1 MAGIGSEEGQD
12 GRQGVVGNDH
22 GTNDGTEDEDDDVLS
37 IATSVSH
44 DVSSQITEREDKEMV
59 EMTPDT
65 PVIGESNTTENTI
78 SIDEQMIGWF
88 GGRCDGTTL
97 RIPPMPVGDGMCVFQ
112 CDRGYG

>member
-1 MAGIGSEEGQD
+1 
-12 GRQGVVGNDH
+12 
-22 GTNDGTEDEDDDVLS
+22 
-37 IATSVSH
+37 
-44 DVSSQITEREDKEMV
+44 MV

-65 PVIGESNTTENTI
+65 PVIGELNTTENTI

-112 CDRGYG
+112 CDRGCDSQFARQLQVNDTISNNEYYRSVHSAAMCSVDIPDQLCNVNRPRQ